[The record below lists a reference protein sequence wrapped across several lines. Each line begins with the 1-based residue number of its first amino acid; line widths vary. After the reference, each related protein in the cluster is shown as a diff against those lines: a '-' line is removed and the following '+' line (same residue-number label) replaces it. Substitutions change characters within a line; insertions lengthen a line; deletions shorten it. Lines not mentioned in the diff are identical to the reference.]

1 MIKKHEDNQKQ
12 IEVLKQKTGQL
23 EVEKN
28 SLNQLIANLNKLVN
42 YERTFSQMLM
52 EKANA
57 EK

>member
-28 SLNQLIANLNKLVN
+28 SLNQLIANLNNKN
-42 YERTFSQMLM
+42 KST
-52 EKANA
+52 
-57 EK
+57 